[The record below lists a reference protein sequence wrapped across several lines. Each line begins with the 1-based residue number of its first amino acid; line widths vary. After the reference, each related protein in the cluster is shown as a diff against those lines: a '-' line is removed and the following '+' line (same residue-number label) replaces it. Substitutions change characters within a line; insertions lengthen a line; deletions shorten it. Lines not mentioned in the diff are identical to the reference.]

1 MIEQLEQKTVIK
13 SNKKENK
20 KNLNLSKRID
30 NVLKNINER
39 NPVKLRNYTPQILV
53 ENGVKDLPM
62 YENPSHIRKNIL
74 TEQEARK
81 LGLSVRK
88 NDHYHG
94 LGKKL
99 YVKVINSLDNPRVI
113 FKNKTNKDYL
123 ILTTLKDK
131 NNNNIIVPI
140 ELETVTDINKL
151 RIYTNR
157 IKSVYGKTNLN
168 SYIKKNINQ
177 NEFVKIYEQKRT
189 RYGSNSHSEFF
200 L

>member
-74 TEQEARK
+74 TKEEAQK
-81 LGLSVRK
+81 LGLATSIW
-88 NDHYHG
+88 NHYHG
-94 LGKKL
+94 LGKEL
-99 YVKVINSLDNPRVI
+99 YIKIINSLDSPRVI
-113 FKNKTNKDYL
+113 FKNKNNKDYL
-123 ILTTLKDK
+123 ILTTVKD
-131 NNNNIIVPI
+131 NNNSNIIVPI
-140 ELETVTDINKL
+140 EIETITKINIFNIDI
-151 RIYTNR
+151 NR
-157 IKSVYGKTNLN
+157 IKTVYGYDRKDPDLN
-168 SYIKKNINQ
+168 KYIKNNIKLGR
-177 NEFVKIYEQKRT
+177 FTKIYEQKRT
-189 RYGSNSHSEFF
+189 
-200 L
+200 

>member
-74 TEQEARK
+74 TKEEAQK
-81 LGLSVRK
+81 LGLATSIR
-88 NDHYHG
+88 NHYHG
-94 LGKKL
+94 LGKEL
-99 YVKVINSLDNPRVI
+99 YIKIINSLDSPRVI
-113 FKNKTNKDYL
+113 FKNKNNKDYL
-123 ILTTLKDK
+123 ILTTVKD
-131 NNNNIIVPI
+131 NNNSNIIVPI
-140 ELETVTDINKL
+140 EIETITKINIFNIDI
-151 RIYTNR
+151 NR
-157 IKSVYGKTNLN
+157 IKTVYGYDRKDPDLN
-168 SYIKKNINQ
+168 KYIKNNIKLGR
-177 NEFVKIYEQKRT
+177 FTKIYEQKRT
-189 RYGSNSHSEFF
+189 
-200 L
+200 

>member
-1 MIEQLEQKTVIK
+1 MIEQLEQKAVIK

-20 KNLNLSKRID
+20 KSLNLSKRID
-30 NVLKNINER
+30 NVIKNINER
-39 NPVKLRNYTPQILV
+39 NPVRLRDYTPQVLV

-88 NDHYHG
+88 NDHYHV

-168 SYIKKNINQ
+168 NYIKKNINQ
-177 NEFVKIYEQKRT
+177 NEFVKIYEQKK
-189 RYGSNSHSEFF
+189 NKVWV
-200 L
+200 

>member
-1 MIEQLEQKTVIK
+1 MIEQLEQKAVIK

-39 NPVKLRNYTPQILV
+39 NPVRLRDYTPQVLV

-74 TEQEARK
+74 TKEEAQK
-81 LGLSVRK
+81 LGLATSIR
-88 NDHYHG
+88 NHYHG
-94 LGKKL
+94 LGKEL
-99 YVKVINSLDNPRVI
+99 YIKIINSLDSPRVI
-113 FKNKTNKDYL
+113 FKNKNNKDYL

-168 SYIKKNINQ
+168 NYIKKNINQ
-177 NEFVKIYEQKRT
+177 NEFVKIYEQKK
-189 RYGSNSHSEFF
+189 NKVWV
-200 L
+200 

>member
-1 MIEQLEQKTVIK
+1 MIEQLEQKAVIK
-13 SNKKENK
+13 SNKKENRK
-20 KNLNLSKRID
+20 DLNLSKRID

-39 NPVKLRNYTPQILV
+39 NPVRLRNYTPQVLV

-88 NDHYHG
+88 NDHYYG

-99 YVKVINSLDNPRVI
+99 YIKVINSLDNPRVI

-168 SYIKKNINQ
+168 NYIKKNINQ
-177 NEFVKIYEQKRT
+177 NEFVKIYEQKK
-189 RYGSNSHSEFF
+189 NKVWV
-200 L
+200 

>member
-1 MIEQLEQKTVIK
+1 MTSYIMEK
-13 SNKKENK
+13 S
-20 KNLNLSKRID
+20 LTDRID
-30 NVLKNINER
+30 DVLKNIYER
-39 NPVKLRNYTPQILV
+39 NPVRLRNNTPDVLV
-53 ENGVKDLPM
+53 DNGVKNLPM
-62 YENPSHIRKNIL
+62 YENPSHVRKNIL

-168 SYIKKNINQ
+168 NYIKKNINQ
-177 NEFVKIYEQKRT
+177 NEFVKIYEQKK
-189 RYGSNSHSEFF
+189 NKVWV
-200 L
+200 

>member
-1 MIEQLEQKTVIK
+1 MIEQLEQKAVIK

-39 NPVKLRNYTPQILV
+39 NPVRLRDYTPQVLV

-81 LGLSVRK
+81 LELSVRK

-168 SYIKKNINQ
+168 NYIKKNINQ
-177 NEFVKIYEQKRT
+177 NEFVKIYEQKK
-189 RYGSNSHSEFF
+189 NKVWV
-200 L
+200 

>member
-1 MIEQLEQKTVIK
+1 MIEQLEQKVVIK

-39 NPVKLRNYTPQILV
+39 NPVRLRDYTPQVLV

-81 LGLSVRK
+81 LGLSGRK

-99 YVKVINSLDNPRVI
+99 YVKAINSLDNPRVI

>member
-1 MIEQLEQKTVIK
+1 
-13 SNKKENK
+13 
-20 KNLNLSKRID
+20 
-30 NVLKNINER
+30 
-39 NPVKLRNYTPQILV
+39 
-53 ENGVKDLPM
+53 M